1 MALKNVVVTISE
13 SFQAVIK
20 GLGLSTLAAITGEGS
35 IILNQ
40 ESEEYS
46 LTLPRDWVFRL
57 APELATGIPCDRDC
71 SIISKV

>member
-1 MALKNVVVTISE
+1 M
-13 SFQAVIK
+13 
-20 GLGLSTLAAITGEGS
+20 STLAAITGEGS